1 MKKLQSRRKITQFT
15 CSINTNCCIINK
27 KRAYTISQKCFGT
40 IRINDI
46 NVSIISCYSKENL
59 WIGNDI
65 NNFQWRNGWYPEN
78 NCFIS
83 GLLIKSV
90 SETTKNEAKERNE
103 GFLVMILGTL
113 AAGILGNALTGK
125 GVIRA
130 NKGAIARSWDQGTIR
145 SGQDF

>member
-1 MKKLQSRRKITQFT
+1 MKKWM
-15 CSINTNCCIINK
+15 
-27 KRAYTISQKCFGT
+27 IS
-40 IRINDI
+40 
-46 NVSIISCYSKENL
+46 ENS
-59 WIGNDI
+59 
-65 NNFQWRNGWYPEN
+65 
-78 NCFIS
+78 CFIS

-103 GFLVMILGTL
+103 GFLFMILGTL